1 MAKSYQQIFGQLA
14 NSYLNFANPLAKNHT
29 RYGQLP
35 SQGPAACN
43 PYTSTPSYA
52 SNEPTPL
59 IPQKFG
65 VNAQHHSESSAKPNY
80 NSDFNPNRD
89 SSCLPSQDPN
99 FNHSYSPQ
107 NGHRRALGRSSK
119 GRRYLAIVLLL
130 SKCVSATLSALMESS
145 MVYMIYK
152 YRATRNV
159 SRAEYAGPW
168 PKDPKLWP
176 TLLLAVA
183 SGLTLLL
190 TVGSVLNQIC
200 KTLRKSG
207 QTAKGRPLVTTVK
220 YAVHIGTWVCVA
232 VAYRLGKTGDDLWG
246 WSCSDSANAIQKAF
260 ESDVDFSSLCTLQV
274 CTEPV
279 LLVLR
284 VLCRYAWKFSPL
296 QSRRITS

>member
-14 NSYLNFANPLAKNHT
+14 NSYLDFANPLAKNHAK
-29 RYGQLP
+29 YGQLP
-35 SQGPAACN
+35 SQGPAAYN
-43 PYTSTPSYA
+43 PYTSTPSYT

-65 VNAQHHSESSAKPNY
+65 LSTQHHSEPNTKPNY
-80 NSDFNPNRD
+80 NPDFNPNYD
-89 SSCLPSQDPN
+89 SGYLLSQDPN
-99 FNHSYSPQ
+99 CNHSYSPQ
-107 NGHRRALGRSSK
+107 NDHRRASGRPSK
-119 GRRYLAIVLLL
+119 GRRYLTIVLLL

-145 MVYMIYK
+145 MVYMMYK
-152 YRATRNV
+152 YKATRSV

-190 TVGSVLNQIC
+190 TVGSVLSQIC

-207 QTAKGRPLVTTVK
+207 QTAKRRPLVTTVK
-220 YAVHIGTWVCVA
+220 YAVHIGTWACVA

-246 WSCSDSANAIQKAF
+246 WSCSDSADAIQKAF
-260 ESDVDFSSLCTLQV
+260 ENDVNFSSLCKLQV
-274 CTEPV
+274 CTEP
-279 LLVLR
+279 
-284 VLCRYAWKFSPL
+284 CRSYLSYPWKFSPL
-296 QSRRITS
+296 QSRCITS